1 VLLVVEFTFVNPPF
15 EVIVEVIVPN
25 DEAVPLFPD
34 DEVVASP
41 PAPTTT
47 EISAP
52 GVNEKPV

>member
-15 EVIVEVIVPN
+15 EVIVPN